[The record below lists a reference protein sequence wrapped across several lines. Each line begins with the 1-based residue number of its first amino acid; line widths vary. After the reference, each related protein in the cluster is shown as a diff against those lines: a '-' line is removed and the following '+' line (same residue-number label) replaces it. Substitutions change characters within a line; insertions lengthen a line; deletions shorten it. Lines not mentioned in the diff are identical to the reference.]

1 MITIECNLPDINF
14 YIKVDERDYDIVA
27 KKVNE
32 SIIPYDKN
40 TSKYIE
46 IDYIVD
52 ENKFISILNLIENN
66 NGIIYDSFK
75 KQKHKEVKLN
85 NEY

>member
-75 KQKHKEVKLN
+75 KQKHKEVKFQVI
-85 NEY
+85 Y